1 MTIHKAKGLE
11 FDCVI
16 VPGLGR
22 LSRSDDKKLFM
33 WMEHLRDEWPETEE
47 EGASSGRNDLLLAPI
62 QETGSGGDPIYSWIE
77 KLDDEKE
84 RLEDGRLLYVAATRA
99 RKRLHLLGS
108 TGVISGSEGGAEL
121 KPPPARTLLSKIW
134 LAVESYYR
142 EAAAKAAFSD
152 SPPCGDDKEQEA
164 RDKPV
169 IDQSLRRLVSGWELP
184 PAPRALQWKAG
195 QPPLLPWGEVEYSWA
210 GETARLVGNIVHKWL
225 QRIAEDGLADWNAAR
240 IAELRDIFRRQLI
253 ACGAIS
259 TGKEDSDDAVKRV
272 MAALTYAVSE
282 PRGRWLLEPQQ
293 EARSE
298 LHMTG
303 NIAGQYMDF
312 VIDRTFLD
320 AEGQRWVVDYK
331 TSSHEGADV
340 EGFLDREQERYRDQL
355 DRYAALMQAAEGRPV
370 RRGLYFPLL
379 KGWREWGD
387 ET

>member
-1 MTIHKAKGLE
+1 L
-11 FDCVI
+11 
-16 VPGLGR
+16 
-22 LSRSDDKKLFM
+22 
-33 WMEHLRDEWPETEE
+33 
-47 EGASSGRNDLLLAPI
+47 PI
-62 QETGSGGDPIYSWIE
+62 
-77 KLDDEKE
+77 
-84 RLEDGRLLYVAATRA
+84 R
-99 RKRLHLLGS
+99 
-108 TGVISGSEGGAEL
+108 
-121 KPPPARTLLSKIW
+121 
-134 LAVESYYR
+134 
-142 EAAAKAAFSD
+142 
-152 SPPCGDDKEQEA
+152 
-164 RDKPV
+164 
-169 IDQSLRRLVSGWELP
+169 
-184 PAPRALQWKAG
+184 
-195 QPPLLPWGEVEYSWA
+195 GEVEYSWA
-210 GETARLVGNIVHKWL
+210 GETARLIGNIVHKWL
-225 QRIAEDGLADWNAAR
+225 QRIAEDGLADWNTAR
-240 IAELRDIFRRQLI
+240 ITELRDIFRRQLI

-259 TGKEDSDDAVKRV
+259 TGKDDSDDAVKRV
-272 MAALTYAVSE
+272 MAALTHVVSE

-355 DRYAALMQAAEGRPV
+355 DRYAALMQAAEGQPV